1 MIAEAS
7 YIAYAVQAMPAET
20 VLHSDE
26 TLLTNHIDGNASAF
40 PELMDRY
47 KNDLL
52 HFLIRFMGS
61 RAVAEDVFQDTF
73 LQIHISAETF
83 DPSRRF
89 KPWLFTIAA
98 NKGRDW
104 HRKHSKRT
112 VLSLSQNISGDGEG
126 TRFVDLMEADQ
137 KLPDAQ
143 LLDSEQ
149 TDSIRE
155 AVDGLPNH
163 LREILLLSYFQQ
175 MSYLQIAE
183 SLQIPLGTVKSRL
196 HAAVAAFRNAWQKEE
211 CEDHV

>member
-1 MIAEAS
+1 MT
-7 YIAYAVQAMPAET
+7 AET
-20 VLHSDE
+20 DIRTDE
-26 TLLTNHIDGNASAF
+26 ELLTAHIEGDSSAF

-52 HFLIRFMGS
+52 HFLIRFVGS
-61 RAVAEDVFQDTF
+61 TAAAEDVFQDAF
-73 LQIHISAETF
+73 LQVHISAETF

-112 VLSLSQNISGDGEG
+112 VLSLSQNIGGDGEG
-126 TRFVDLMEADQ
+126 TRFVDLMEAEQ
-137 KLPDAQ
+137 ELPDAQ
-143 LLDSEQ
+143 LLNSEQ
-149 TDSIRE
+149 QSTIR
-155 AVDGLPNH
+155 AVVDQLPNH

-175 MSYLQIAE
+175 MSYTQIAD

-196 HAAVAAFRNAWQKEE
+196 HSAVAAFSQAWQAVSNEE
-211 CEDHV
+211 DS

>member
-1 MIAEAS
+1 MD
-7 YIAYAVQAMPAET
+7 AET
-20 VLHSDE
+20 DIRTDE
-26 TLLTNHIDGNASAF
+26 ELLAAHIDGDSNAF

-52 HFLIRFMGS
+52 HFLTRFVGS
-61 RAVAEDVFQDTF
+61 RAAAEDVFQESF

-112 VLSLSQNISGDGEG
+112 VLSLSQEVGGDGDG
-126 TRFVDLMEADQ
+126 TRFIDLMESDQ
-137 KLPDAQ
+137 EQPDAN

-149 TDSIRE
+149 KETIRDV
-155 AVDGLPNH
+155 VDQLPSH

-175 MSYLQIAE
+175 MSYVQIAD

-196 HAAVAAFRNAWQKEE
+196 HSAVAAFSQAWQSANSEE
-211 CEDHV
+211 NG